1 MDILEEKR
9 GHRHDQSIKIRREV
23 KRNVSIKEVTERRY
37 G

>member
-9 GHRHDQSIKIRREV
+9 GLRYDRSIKIRREV